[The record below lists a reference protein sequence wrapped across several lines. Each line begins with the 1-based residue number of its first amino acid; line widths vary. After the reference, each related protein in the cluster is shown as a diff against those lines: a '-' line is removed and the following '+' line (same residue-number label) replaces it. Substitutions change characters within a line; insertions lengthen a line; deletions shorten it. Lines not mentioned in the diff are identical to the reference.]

1 MKKLNKKNYECK
13 ECKMIYKNKS
23 LAEKCEAWC
32 RKHKSCNMEIIKHAV
47 KNKNEK

>member
-1 MKKLNKKNYECK
+1 MTTRNKKYYKCK
-13 ECKMIYKNKS
+13 ECKMFYKDKS

-32 RKHKSCNMEIIKHAV
+32 RKHKSCNIEIIKYAI